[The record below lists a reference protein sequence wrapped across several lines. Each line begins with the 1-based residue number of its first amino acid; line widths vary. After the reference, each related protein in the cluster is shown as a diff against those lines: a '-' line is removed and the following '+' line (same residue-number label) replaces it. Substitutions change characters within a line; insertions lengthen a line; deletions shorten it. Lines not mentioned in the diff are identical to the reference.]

1 MKLSKNAKM
10 RLKGTAT
17 QADRKKIAAAAAL
30 LAEYDLITLK
40 RCLVIKR
47 AVNNPYKY

>member
-10 RLKGTAT
+10 RLKATAN
-17 QADRKKIAAAAAL
+17 QAEKKKIAAAATL

-40 RCLVIKR
+40 RCIVIKR
-47 AVNNPYKY
+47 AVMKQSC